1 MASSED
7 DDDDRVPNKLLR
19 REDTA
24 AAPCAIPVKVIYY
37 AFSWKSPW
45 YLSLVTFSYALLCR
59 ALRILL
65 RFFSINFPS
74 STPIFSPLSARDDSR
89 SCIHVLIPCDFIY
102 DSLSLF
108 LRRFNKEK
116 RDATKANRQKRIQ
129 RHVVA
134 ASYVNFERWG
144 DILAS
149 PCPDIPEFPPRDD
162 DTRFPNK

>member
-1 MASSED
+1 MPSLES
-7 DDDDRVPNKLLR
+7 R
-19 REDTA
+19 RD
-24 AAPCAIPVKVIYY
+24 IYR
-37 AFSWKSPW
+37 
-45 YLSLVTFSYALLCR
+45 LVTFSYALLCR

-116 RDATKANRQKRIQ
+116 RDATKANRHKRIQ

-134 ASYVNFERWG
+134 ASYVNFER
-144 DILAS
+144 
-149 PCPDIPEFPPRDD
+149 
-162 DTRFPNK
+162 